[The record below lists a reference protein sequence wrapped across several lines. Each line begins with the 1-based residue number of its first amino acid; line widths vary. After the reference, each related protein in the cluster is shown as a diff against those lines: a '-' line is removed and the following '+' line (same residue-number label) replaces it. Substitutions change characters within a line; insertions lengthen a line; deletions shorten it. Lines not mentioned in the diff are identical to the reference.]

1 MSTPFLNNM
10 TGKYFAIGDIHGCI
24 SLLES
29 LWDEIES
36 TFDREKDTLV
46 FIGDYIDRGPDSREV
61 VDFIIDLKNKMN
73 VICLK
78 GNHEQMLL
86 TYHLYNS
93 YKDFYLMNGGSSTV
107 MSYGLVDS
115 DYGKRIDIPPE
126 HLDFFRGLVPYHET
140 EDYIFVHAGL
150 KPGIPLQKQ
159 DPTDMI
165 WIRNEFIDSDY
176 DFGKKII
183 FGHTPLPKPFM
194 GPGKI
199 GIDTGAVYGGKLT
212 CLQLPEELFFQV

>member
-1 MSTPFLNNM
+1 M

-24 SLLES
+24 NLLES
-29 LWDEIES
+29 LWDKIEPD
-36 TFDREKDTLV
+36 FDREKDTLL

-61 VDFIIDLKNKMN
+61 VDFILDLKKKVNI
-73 VICLK
+73 ICLK

-107 MSYGLVDS
+107 MSYGLVKSDS
-115 DYGKRIDIPPE
+115 GKRMNIPPE
-126 HLDFFRGLVPYHET
+126 HLDFFRTLLPYHET

-150 KPGIPLQKQ
+150 KPGYPLKLQ
-159 DPTDMI
+159 DQTDMI
-165 WIRNEFIDSDY
+165 WIRSEFIDSDY
-176 DFGKKII
+176 DFGKKIV
-183 FGHTPLPKPFM
+183 FGHTPLPRPLLTA
-194 GPGKI
+194 GKI

-212 CLQLPEELFFQV
+212 CVQLPGEIIYQV